1 MSLKLIAAA
10 KDSWACLIRACFRD
24 LKILSMKLV
33 AGGQSCH
40 QVIYQTSK
48 ISLFAFQRFILVES
62 NEIQSVKEEIKY
74 T

>member
-1 MSLKLIAAA
+1 MPFVLNDVFIDLQEVTMPLMSLKLIAAA

-40 QVIYQTSK
+40 QVIY
-48 ISLFAFQRFILVES
+48 
-62 NEIQSVKEEIKY
+62 
-74 T
+74 

>member
-1 MSLKLIAAA
+1 MNCIVYHSHFF
-10 KDSWACLIRACFRD
+10 IRACFRD
-24 LKILSMKLV
+24 LKVLSMKLV

-62 NEIQSVKEEIKY
+62 NEIKSVKEEIKY